1 MSLHFEIPQVF
12 ANPALYERV
21 GAIIKDKA
29 SGHIV
34 GHVQELNGWGL
45 IKSLPIPAGNP
56 LLLGA
61 EALKLGL
68 DAVQTVQLHK
78 IQQTLDTV
86 QSLATVGAIASVA
99 TLGVCAAGFTAVL
112 GKLRRMDGKL
122 DQALTQVGAIRG
134 LVQDLDV
141 KLDALPLAKLKAK
154 LEVIELA
161 RHYEPVRRRTSVE
174 RAVDDLSELRHF
186 YATLL
191 ASPRF
196 CSLGSSQLV
205 ALLDTQERFMATCE
219 AELYA
224 EFLLSGDPE
233 VLQRRLGKQQQ
244 LLDSFAWSSPKELYL
259 LAEEG
264 DRMSGRYLV
273 TSPEVRKAQV
283 KDVAAIRAE
292 SADRLASWPHLAS
305 HLQSTGT
312 EPEQYLKAVEDL
324 NASAGH
330 PVMVLDCRPS

>member
-1 MSLHFEIPQVF
+1 MNTY
-12 ANPALYERV
+12 AT
-21 GAIIKDKA
+21 
-29 SGHIV
+29 GHIV

-45 IKSLPIPAGNP
+45 IKGLSIPGGNP
-56 LLLGA
+56 LELGV
-61 EALKLGL
+61 E
-68 DAVQTVQLHK
+68 AVQTAQLHK

-86 QSLATVGAIASVA
+86 QSLATVGAVASVA
-99 TLGVCAAGFTAVL
+99 TLGVCVAGFTAVL

-141 KLDALPLAKLKAK
+141 KLDALPLAKLKAR

-161 RHYEPVRRRTSVE
+161 RHYDPVRRRTSLE

-205 ALLDTQERFMATCE
+205 ALLDTQERYMATCE

-233 VLQRRLGKQQQ
+233 VLQCRLGKQQQ

-292 SADRLASWPHLAS
+292 SADRLVSWPHLAS

-324 NASAGH
+324 NASAGN

>member
-1 MSLHFEIPQVF
+1 MSLQFEIPDVF

-29 SGHIV
+29 TGHIA
-34 GHVQELNGWGL
+34 GHVQELSGWGL
-45 IKSLPIPAGNP
+45 IKSLPIPGAN
-56 LLLGA
+56 LLQ
-61 EALKLGL
+61 LGL

-78 IQQTLDTV
+78 IQQTLDTM
-86 QSLATVGAIASVA
+86 QSLATVGAVASVA
-99 TLGVCAAGFTAVL
+99 TLGLCAAGFTAVL

-122 DQALTQVGAIRG
+122 DQALTQVGTIRG

-141 KLDALPLAKLKAK
+141 KLEALPLAKLKAR

-161 RHYEPVRRRTSVE
+161 RHYDPVRRRTSLE

-196 CSLGSSQLV
+196 CSLGTAQLV

-305 HLQSTGT
+305 HLKSTGT

-324 NASAGH
+324 NTSAGH